1 MATIE
6 FKHAERLIK
15 RIPSRMDD
23 LEIVNF
29 LNRTEFDFKYLLVI
43 KKMSKM
49 TDKLMADLLDVSE
62 RRLRDF
68 KSYKVNIERRSIK
81 EKTILLLTLL
91 KHGRMVFGD
100 DESFRIWLNKE
111 NLTLG
116 GKKPISFLNSNAG
129 MNFIDDRLTGMEYGD
144 NL

>member
-1 MATIE
+1 MATLDM
-6 FKHAERLIK
+6 KYAEKLIK
-15 RIPSRMDD
+15 KIPSRMDD

-29 LNRTEFDFKYLLVI
+29 LDRTEFDFKYLSVI
-43 KKMSKM
+43 KLMSKM
-49 TDKLMADLLDVSE
+49 TDKLMADILDISE
-62 RRLRDF
+62 RRFRDF
-68 KSYKVNIERRSIK
+68 KSYKVEIERRSIK

-111 NLTLG
+111 NFTIG
-116 GKKPISFLNSNAG
+116 GKKPISFLDSNAG
-129 MNFIDDRLTGMEYGD
+129 INFIDDRLTGMEYGD